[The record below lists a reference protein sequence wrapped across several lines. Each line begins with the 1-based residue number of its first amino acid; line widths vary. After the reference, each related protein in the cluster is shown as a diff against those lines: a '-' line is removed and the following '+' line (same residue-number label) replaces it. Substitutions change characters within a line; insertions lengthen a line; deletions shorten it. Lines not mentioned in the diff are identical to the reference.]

1 MDMQKLQQKVAE
13 INKLIANETA
23 DVGLDILA
31 AALSHAIVSWVASD
45 LMSLDEVHTYLIKLE
60 ERITKV
66 LREQGVKK
74 RESLKIRREKNA

>member
-1 MDMQKLQQKVAE
+1 M
-13 INKLIANETA
+13 IANETA

>member
-13 INKLIANETA
+13 INKLIADEAA
-23 DVGLDILA
+23 DVGLDVLA

-45 LMSLDEVHTYLIKLE
+45 LMTIDEVHAYLIKLE

-74 RESLKIRREKNA
+74 KESLKIRREKNA